1 MFQKFGRTEKGL
13 RTLKML
19 LPWCLLIVL
28 LSGCGSSLWQVGGL
42 ALEEDDHL
50 QQLLSSGWTLGQG
63 QAPLSVLLWQL
74 LAGTVPEN
82 PYQQLAGGFPVLQE
96 EIGKTVR
103 LVTEE
108 EAFYAS
114 AFVSDSWKHRF
125 EKVSNITVSDDVQV
139 VLYHTHNAETYLPT
153 YGVSK
158 VNGQN
163 GGVVQA
169 AEVFQAALQQKY
181 GIRTIHSTTLHDYPN
196 WNRSYQ
202 NSLSTAKTLLQ
213 ANPQT
218 KAIFDVHRDAG
229 FSSKDTTTAT
239 INGRKAARIMLVVGA
254 NQPNWKEN
262 LAFARQLEAKCNELY
277 PELLRNNIHLKETG
291 RYNQQVHPHAV
302 LLEIGSDLNTQEEA
316 NYAMEC
322 FAQVVYEVLQSQE

>member
-1 MFQKFGRTEKGL
+1 MFQKFERNGKGL
-13 RTLKML
+13 RALKML
-19 LPWCLLIVL
+19 LPWCLLILL
-28 LSGCGSSLWQVGGL
+28 LSGCGSSLWQAGGL
-42 ALEEDDHL
+42 ALEDDEQL
-50 QQLLSSGWTLGQG
+50 QQLLSSGWALGQG
-63 QAPLSVLLWQL
+63 QTPLSALLWQL
-74 LAGTVPEN
+74 LSGTMPEN

-125 EKVSNITVSDDVQV
+125 EKVDDITVSDEVQV
-139 VLYHTHNAETYLPT
+139 ILYHTHNAETYLPT

-169 AEVFQAALQQKY
+169 AAVFQAALQQKY

-202 NSLSTAKTLLQ
+202 NSLSTATALLQ
-213 ANPQT
+213 ANPQV

-229 FSSKDTTTAT
+229 FSSKETTTAT
-239 INGRKAARIMLVVGA
+239 VNGKKAAQIMLVVGA

-277 PELLRNNIHLKETG
+277 PGLLRNNIHLKETG

-316 NYAMEC
+316 DYAMEC
-322 FAQVVYEVLQSQE
+322 FAQVVYEVLQTQS